1 MTDIEFNKS
10 LRELNK
16 AYRTLF
22 NIIPCISDYS
32 CTRDEYV
39 NALKKSIEEKKEISN
54 FLKKIAKPIKEDV
67 LI

>member
-16 AYRTLF
+16 KYRDIF
-22 NIIPCISDYS
+22 SAIPVISDYS
-32 CTRDEYV
+32 CTREEFV
-39 NALKKSIEEKKEISN
+39 AALKKSIEEKKEIDTY
-54 FLKKIAKPIKEDV
+54 LGKIVVSKDKER